1 MFGGGVR
8 GQVKGFCSNNA
19 TVFNLVLSPFK
30 TWFSYAAASVC
41 VCVRACA
48 RVRVFVCAHARARGR
63 YRHIQPLICEEEVM
77 VS

>member
-1 MFGGGVR
+1 MFGGGMR

-19 TVFNLVLSPFK
+19 TVFNLVFSPFK
-30 TWFSYAAASVC
+30 TWFSYEACKC
-41 VCVRACA
+41 VC
-48 RVRVFVCAHARARGR
+48 VFVCAHARARGR

>member
-41 VCVRACA
+41 VCVC
-48 RVRVFVCAHARARGR
+48 VRVCACLCVRTRAREGG
-63 YRHIQPLICEEEVM
+63 IDIFSP
-77 VS
+77 